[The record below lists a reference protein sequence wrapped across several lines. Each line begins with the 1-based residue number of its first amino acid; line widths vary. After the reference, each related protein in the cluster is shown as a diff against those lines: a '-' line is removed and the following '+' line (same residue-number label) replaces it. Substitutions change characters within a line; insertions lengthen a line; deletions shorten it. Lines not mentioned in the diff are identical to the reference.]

1 MKKILCLLVCLAMVF
16 SLTACAGLDV
26 IRETELPPLPTP
38 ELKTE
43 TPAPEEPS
51 EAPVVQSESV
61 VIPEEDPEGAD
72 LGEQFLVFDS
82 ATTETEYAPDDEK
95 QPILNFCG

>member
-43 TPAPEEPS
+43 TPAPE
-51 EAPVVQSESV
+51 
-61 VIPEEDPEGAD
+61 
-72 LGEQFLVFDS
+72 
-82 ATTETEYAPDDEK
+82 
-95 QPILNFCG
+95 